1 MTIEVR
7 DDQINP
13 DEFIILENTDTELT
27 LANLTLEPKTF
38 FIEGLDITQEVPAG
52 ETIAITVNAPI
63 GEYDYGIVDEEALQ
77 GTLQVIERAV
87 TPTAEPITPV
97 PTSAPIP
104 PPPGG

>member
-52 ETIAITVNAPI
+52 ETVAIVVNAPL
-63 GEYDYGIVDEEALQ
+63 GDYAYGLVEDETQ
-77 GTLQVIERAV
+77 RGTLHVIERA
-87 TPTAEPITPV
+87 E
-97 PTSAPIP
+97 
-104 PPPGG
+104 